1 MSSTTSCDLHRV
13 HFLVGKMKMMA
24 EPAEQTQQLTRV
36 KDLEEGLPHFRTQ
49 YTLAI
54 IVIIL
59 IPGNFS
65 PSLSI

>member
-1 MSSTTSCDLHRV
+1 MKWENPHKVYNSIQYI
-13 HFLVGKMKMMA
+13 VG
-24 EPAEQTQQLTRV
+24 
-36 KDLEEGLPHFRTQ
+36 TQ